1 MSEKNKLQKVLPGD
15 KLASI
20 EEFVPGIGS
29 AAVGESIVATV
40 AGSKK
45 ADMSNRVMNVDPAKD
60 AASAIPKV
68 GDYIIGF
75 VDSSSPSVA
84 QVTIRAINDV
94 PSSREFAG
102 MLSMRDETRRR
113 NSSPI
118 KAADIIRARVL
129 STKNAIFHLA
139 IDGPKCGVI
148 STVCSNCGGPVVPLG
163 RDRVKCPECGLVDDR
178 LLAEELFRPNGS
190 QATF

>member
-1 MSEKNKLQKVLPGD
+1 MTEKAKLEKVLPGD

-20 EEFVPGIGS
+20 EEFVPGSGS
-29 AAVGESIVATV
+29 AVVGEAIVSTV
-40 AGSKK
+40 AGRKK
-45 ADMSNRVMNVDPAKD
+45 PDMSNRVMNVVAARD
-60 AASAIPKV
+60 ATRAIPKV

-84 QVTIRAINDV
+84 QVTIRAINDI
-94 PSSREFAG
+94 PNTREFAA
-102 MLSMRDETRRR
+102 MLSMRDERRR

-118 KAADIIRARVL
+118 KAADSIRAHVI
-129 STKNAIFHLA
+129 STKNSIIHVA
-139 IDGPKCGVI
+139 IDSGNCGVI
-148 STVCSNCGGPVVPLG
+148 STVCVNCGGPVVPLG

-178 LLAEELFRPNGS
+178 LLAEDMIRPTGS